1 MVKKREKSAGMIEL
15 GLGWPDGEMVLITER
30 EMPGEGSGS
39 GRAPGVGRSEGEEG
53 LELGMFTLRS
63 LR

>member
-1 MVKKREKSAGMIEL
+1 MVEKREKSAGMIEL

-39 GRAPGVGRSEGEEG
+39 GKK
-53 LELGMFTLRS
+53 
-63 LR
+63 